1 MAATTEQKVD
11 FLLKKVGYSL
21 SKTGSVTGT
30 GAISGGTTKEPFAET
45 LASPIATRSTS
56 IWADSISIPATPPGS
71 DTGYVKVYSK
81 SAPVRMTADSTVA
94 GSRAFIAYTTY
105 NNTSSAILGD
115 WINTQ
120 FGADYIIEVYRNDPS
135 SGTEGADYFKLSAA
149 GATGDDTWFFDY
161 ASGVLNFNGP
171 DLPASVSDTNIYIVG
186 YRYIGTKG
194 VQPPGGIGTFH
205 NLYVSGLSTFVG
217 VGTFNSHLYVG
228 GNLEVVGTTS
238 LFGGTITLGDAATD
252 NVVFNADVDSN
263 IIPDDNNTYDLGSS
277 SQRWKKIYVNNVG
290 IGTSTVISDDIT
302 TRHLKVTGIGTFDQ
316 QLLVSGNVNVTGF
329 STFTELVDINGGG
342 KANTFKVEDLTQY
355 RVVLAGDGGEIEDN
369 SKLTFD
375 PASNLNVTGGLAVS
389 GITTLGSIGISTGRI
404 TGPSVMYIDPA
415 TVGVAGTVIVL
426 GNLQVDGTQTT
437 VNSTTMTVDDKNI
450 VIGQGAANDAAA
462 DGGGITLESSAGGN
476 KTWNWVDATDSW
488 TSSENIDIASGKV
501 FKINT
506 TSVLSNDTLGSG
518 VVNSRLTSVGTLEH
532 LKVNSGITT
541 LSGSIITG
549 VTTITQLQVG
559 TTGQTLVGI
568 TTILDEDNMSS
579 DSAAALATQQSIKK
593 YVDDRTPGG
602 PGGAALAVSA
612 DSGSNESIDLNTE
625 VLDIE
630 GTSNEIET
638 VTGTNKVIIGLPDN
652 VTIGNDLTVTSN
664 AGIGSLAVSGI
675 STFTSSINVTGV
687 GSSVGIGTT
696 NPTQKLEVYDGK
708 ILVRNKTDDAAKIIL
723 RDDSGSYNHYQIRN
737 EDGTF
742 KIRNS
747 GASPQYDA
755 ISVLSTGNI
764 GINST
769 IPTARLDV
777 NGDTKLQGDLSVTG
791 ITTTLQLQ
799 VGTVGQTLVGI
810 TTILDEDNMASN
822 SATALVTQQS
832 VKAYVDTQI
841 SAEDLDFTGDTGSGS
856 IDLDSQTFSFT
867 GTPNEIVTTGAG
879 QVLNIGLPDNVTV
892 SGNLGVVGVTTSNT
906 LQVGGAGVG
915 VTISREGN
923 LNVAGVSTFTSN
935 VGVVGVITSNTLQVG
950 GAGVGV
956 TISREGNLNVAGIS
970 TFVGISTF
978 PTSDVYIQQKLYVAG
993 IEIGGPGGP
1002 GIGTDITTRHLRAT
1016 GVSTFVGETNIGTGG
1031 TVFTALVGAAASVGI
1046 GSALPDYML
1055 DVAGAI
1061 NSETDVKIQGVSV
1074 TTQALND
1081 AVAMA
1086 IALG

>member
-105 NNTSSAILGD
+105 NDTSSAILGD

-923 LNVAGVSTFTSN
+923 LNVAG
-935 VGVVGVITSNTLQVG
+935 
-950 GAGVGV
+950 
-956 TISREGNLNVAGIS
+956 IS

>member
-1 MAATTEQKVD
+1 MAVTQHQKID
-11 FLLKKVGYSL
+11 FLLKKIGYTKT
-21 SKTGSVTGT
+21 KTGLVVDSTDGLSGT
-30 GAISGGTTKEPFAET
+30 EKFAANET
-45 LASPIATRSTS
+45 IASPLVIPESS
-56 IWADSISIPATPPGS
+56 IWSESNWIPATPPTS
-71 DTGYVKVYSK
+71 DTAYVGVYTG
-81 SAPVRMTADSTVA
+81 ATAFRLTVDSTVT
-94 GSRAFIAYTTY
+94 GNRAYIPYTTHGDD
-105 NNTSSAILGD
+105 SSAKLGNWVD
-115 WINTQ
+115 TQ
-120 FGADYIIEVYRNDPS
+120 FGNDYQVAVYANHPDGRDGTATKLPEAGSGSND
-135 SGTEGADYFKLSAA
+135 A
-149 GATGDDTWFFDY
+149 WFFDY
-161 ASGVLNFNGP
+161 SAGTLNFN
-171 DLPASVSDTNIYIVG
+171 DSSVPSQVVSAGGTNVYVVG
-186 YRYIGTKG
+186 YRYKGRTG

-228 GNLEVVGTTS
+228 GNLDIKGSV
-238 LFGGTITLGDAATD
+238 TLGDAATD

-290 IGTSTVISDDIT
+290 IGTSTVISDDIV
-302 TRHLKVTGIGTFDQ
+302 TRHLKVTGIGTFDT
-316 QLLVSGNVNVTGF
+316 NVNVGGA
-329 STFTELVDINGGG
+329 STFTGLVDINGGG
-342 KANTFKVEDLTQY
+342 QANTFKVEDLTQY
-355 RVVLAGDGGEIEDN
+355 RVVLAGSGGEIEDN

-375 PASNLNVTGGLAVS
+375 PASNLNVTGGLTVS

-404 TGPSVMYIDPA
+404 TGPSVIYIDPA
-415 TVGVAGTVIVL
+415 TVGVAGTVVIL

-518 VVNSRLTSVGTLEH
+518 VVNSRLTSVGTLGH

-664 AGIGSLAVSGI
+664 AGIGSLSVTGV
-675 STFTSSINVTGV
+675 STFTDNIYVNSNTATIGFGTGGASAALQISGDTANGHGYIQHTASGNFYV
-687 GSSVGIGTT
+687 RSDTGFNFTRYSGGPHEKYATFNRDGTVDLYYDNGLRFQTSGIGVT
-696 NPTQKLEVYDGK
+696 
-708 ILVRNKTDDAAKIIL
+708 ITD
-723 RDDSGSYNHYQIRN
+723 Q
-737 EDGTF
+737 
-742 KIRNS
+742 
-747 GASPQYDA
+747 
-755 ISVLSTGNI
+755 
-764 GINST
+764 
-769 IPTARLDV
+769 LDV
-777 NGDTKLQGDLSVTG
+777 SRIKASG
-791 ITTTLQLQ
+791 ITTTVTLN
-799 VGTVGQTLVGI
+799 VGTAGQTLVGI
-810 TTILDEDNMASN
+810 NTILDEDDMASN

-832 VKAYVDTQI
+832 IKAYVDTQI
-841 SAEDLDFTGDTGSGS
+841 TAEDLDFAGDSGTGAV
-856 IDLDSQTFSFT
+856 DLDSQSLTIA
-867 GTPNEIVTTGAG
+867 GTSNEIETSASG
-879 QVLNIGLPDNVTV
+879 QTLTVGLPDNVTI
-892 SGNLGVVGVTTSNT
+892 GNNLTVTGKSTLSKEVG
-906 LQVGGAGVG
+906 
-915 VTISREGN
+915 ISSA
-923 LNVAGVSTFTSN
+923 LTVAGVSTFTSN
-935 VGVVGVITSNTLQVG
+935 VGVVGVITSKTLQVG

>member
-45 LASPIATRSTS
+45 IASPIATRSTS
-56 IWADSISIPATPPGS
+56 IWADSISIPTTPPGS

-105 NNTSSAILGD
+105 NDTSSAILGD

-149 GATGDDTWFFDY
+149 GASGDDTWFFDY

-171 DLPASVSDTNIYIVG
+171 DLPSSVSDTNIYIVG

-290 IGTSTVISDDIT
+290 IGTSTVISDDIV
-302 TRHLKVTGIGTFDQ
+302 TRHLKVTGIGTFDT
-316 QLLVSGNVNVTGF
+316 NVNVGGA
-329 STFTELVDINGGG
+329 STFTGLVDINGGG
-342 KANTFKVEDLTQY
+342 QANTFKVEDLTQY

-375 PASNLNVTGGLAVS
+375 PASNLNVTGGLTVS

-404 TGPSVMYIDPA
+404 TGPSVIYIDPA
-415 TVGVAGTVIVL
+415 TVGVAGTVVVL

-518 VVNSRLTSVGTLEH
+518 VVNSRLTSVDTLNH
-532 LKVNSGITT
+532 LKVAGITT
-541 LSGSIITG
+541 LTGSIITG

-568 TTILDEDNMSS
+568 TTILDEDDMASNSATALVTQQSVKAYIDDTVTAQDLDFFADSGGALSIDLDSESLELAGTTNEITTVGAGNSVTIGLTDNVTITNDLTVTSNAGIGSLAVSGVSTFTGAIDANGDIDVDGQATLDDVIISGVTTVSNHILPDTNGTSVDIGSTSKYIRNVYASNIVTAPGGPGIGIDLNIRHINATGIVTVTSSTDLNGDLDVDGFTELDDLNVSGITTTVTLNVGTTGQSGLVGITTILDEDNMSS
-579 DSAAALATQQSIKK
+579 DSATALATQQSIKA
-593 YVDDRTPGG
+593 YVDNSSPGG
-602 PGGAALAVSA
+602 SALTVSA
-612 DSGSNESIDLNTE
+612 DSGSNESINLSSE

-630 GTSNEIET
+630 GTANEIET
-638 VTGTNKVIIGLPDN
+638 VTGTNKVIIGLPDD
-652 VTIGNDLTVTSN
+652 VTIADDLTVT
-664 AGIGSLAVSGI
+664 
-675 STFTSSINVTGV
+675 
-687 GSSVGIGTT
+687 
-696 NPTQKLEVYDGK
+696 
-708 ILVRNKTDDAAKIIL
+708 
-723 RDDSGSYNHYQIRN
+723 
-737 EDGTF
+737 
-742 KIRNS
+742 
-747 GASPQYDA
+747 
-755 ISVLSTGNI
+755 
-764 GINST
+764 
-769 IPTARLDV
+769 
-777 NGDTKLQGDLSVTG
+777 GDIASVTN
-791 ITTTLQLQ
+791 
-799 VGTVGQTLVGI
+799 V
-810 TTILDEDNMASN
+810 S
-822 SATALVTQQS
+822 VT
-832 VKAYVDTQI
+832 
-841 SAEDLDFTGDTGSGS
+841 
-856 IDLDSQTFSFT
+856 
-867 GTPNEIVTTGAG
+867 
-879 QVLNIGLPDNVTV
+879 
-892 SGNLGVVGVTTSNT
+892 
-906 LQVGGAGVG
+906 
-915 VTISREGN
+915 
-923 LNVAGVSTFTSN
+923 GVSTFTGAIDAN
-935 VGVVGVITSNTLQVG
+935 GALDVDGTSDLDQVNIA
-950 GAGVGV
+950 AG
-956 TISREGNLNVAGIS
+956 LNVTAGIS
-970 TFVGISTF
+970 TFAELINATKSIQGNENLVITGISTF
-978 PTSDVYIQQKLYVAG
+978 L
-993 IEIGGPGGP
+993 
-1002 GIGTDITTRHLRAT
+1002 
-1016 GVSTFVGETNIGTGG
+1016 GETNIGTGG

-1046 GSALPDYML
+1046 GSATPDYML
-1055 DVAGAI
+1055 DVAGTI

>member
-1 MAATTEQKVD
+1 
-11 FLLKKVGYSL
+11 
-21 SKTGSVTGT
+21 
-30 GAISGGTTKEPFAET
+30 
-45 LASPIATRSTS
+45 
-56 IWADSISIPATPPGS
+56 
-71 DTGYVKVYSK
+71 
-81 SAPVRMTADSTVA
+81 
-94 GSRAFIAYTTY
+94 
-105 NNTSSAILGD
+105 
-115 WINTQ
+115 
-120 FGADYIIEVYRNDPS
+120 
-135 SGTEGADYFKLSAA
+135 
-149 GATGDDTWFFDY
+149 
-161 ASGVLNFNGP
+161 
-171 DLPASVSDTNIYIVG
+171 
-186 YRYIGTKG
+186 
-194 VQPPGGIGTFH
+194 
-205 NLYVSGLSTFVG
+205 
-217 VGTFNSHLYVG
+217 
-228 GNLEVVGTTS
+228 
-238 LFGGTITLGDAATD
+238 
-252 NVVFNADVDSN
+252 
-263 IIPDDNNTYDLGSS
+263 
-277 SQRWKKIYVNNVG
+277 
-290 IGTSTVISDDIT
+290 
-302 TRHLKVTGIGTFDQ
+302 

-755 ISVLSTGNI
+755 ISVLS
-764 GINST
+764 
-769 IPTARLDV
+769 
-777 NGDTKLQGDLSVTG
+777 
-791 ITTTLQLQ
+791 
-799 VGTVGQTLVGI
+799 
-810 TTILDEDNMASN
+810 
-822 SATALVTQQS
+822 
-832 VKAYVDTQI
+832 
-841 SAEDLDFTGDTGSGS
+841 
-856 IDLDSQTFSFT
+856 
-867 GTPNEIVTTGAG
+867 
-879 QVLNIGLPDNVTV
+879 
-892 SGNLGVVGVTTSNT
+892 
-906 LQVGGAGVG
+906 
-915 VTISREGN
+915 
-923 LNVAGVSTFTSN
+923 
-935 VGVVGVITSNTLQVG
+935 
-950 GAGVGV
+950 
-956 TISREGNLNVAGIS
+956 
-970 TFVGISTF
+970 
-978 PTSDVYIQQKLYVAG
+978 
-993 IEIGGPGGP
+993 
-1002 GIGTDITTRHLRAT
+1002 
-1016 GVSTFVGETNIGTGG
+1016 
-1031 TVFTALVGAAASVGI
+1031 
-1046 GSALPDYML
+1046 
-1055 DVAGAI
+1055 
-1061 NSETDVKIQGVSV
+1061 
-1074 TTQALND
+1074 
-1081 AVAMA
+1081 
-1086 IALG
+1086 